1 MEGDPTPSASPV
13 DGPAGLLEAALACPL
28 EAERDALWAE
38 ALATTRDAVLESAV
52 DRLLA
57 EPPADP
63 WLTARVEEELGPEAS
78 RLLLRRAGAAGPS
91 RAPERTAAAVRYL
104 LRHADGAT
112 AARFTRGLDSPDAA
126 TAFVAAAA
134 AGAFS
139 PDGEVP
145 SSLLSKLGAAAP
157 PSALG
162 RLCTHPEPTIRR
174 AAAQALGLL
183 PPGDALA
190 PLEILAADA
199 APSVRSA
206 CYWAARNLSLSD
218 PGSSQLLALAI
229 HVEDDPELKTMLD
242 GLLSSAPLPPVRIA
256 DIVRSVGTIAG
267 PAEGAD
273 LRLLGDR
280 IDEIPD
286 GDLLDLVDLACI
298 LFVVS
303 RLSGWP
309 ALRRRLRSVAALLR
323 RPSLGLFE
331 NRAPLAGWDAFVTGA
346 FLAVAVSG
354 DDDPLVLD
362 CETKGVLEL
371 VHDEPFLT
379 DEMKRQVALLTRG
392 PLSATDLESMAE
404 PLGAPAPSVAAHLAL
419 IVLVQRGEPLRRTGC
434 VRLDDTSGLPLH
446 LRLRILGEALG
457 RERGPAAALRNRC
470 VAAGLGGLT
479 ALLAAATLRDPAA
492 LADLRSRLV
501 AGEAEALDLLH
512 LGTALLLPADARL
525 AFVESLRAAGRGA
538 LAESVECGLALCTP
552 S

>member
-1 MEGDPTPSASPV
+1 MV
-13 DGPAGLLEAALACPL
+13 GPALPDMSPADDATGRLEAALSSPF

-38 ALATTRDAVLESAV
+38 GLARAREALLDAAV
-52 DRLLA
+52 DRLLRDPPSSGWLA
-57 EPPADP
+57 E
-63 WLTARVEEELGPEAS
+63 RVDDELGPAAPE
-78 RLLLRRAGAAGPS
+78 RLLRRASSAAFSSTPD
-91 RAPERTAAAVRYL
+91 RTAAAVRFL
-104 LRHADGAT
+104 FRDAEPGTALRT
-112 AARFTRGLDSPDAA
+112 ARSLDSADTA
-126 TAFVAAAA
+126 TAFVSAAA

-145 SSLLSKLGAAAP
+145 SSLLGKLGAPAP

-162 RLCTHPEPTIRR
+162 RLCTHPESTVRR
-174 AAAQALGLL
+174 AAAQALSLL
-183 PPGDALA
+183 APGDALA

-199 APSVRSA
+199 DPSVRSA
-206 CYWAARNLSLSD
+206 CYWAARTLSLSD
-218 PGSSQLLALAI
+218 PGAAQLLAVAI
-229 HVEDDPELKTMLD
+229 HVEDDPELRTMLD

-256 DIVRSVGTIAG
+256 DIVRSVGTVDG

-331 NRAPLAGWDAFVTGA
+331 ERDPLAGWDAFVTAA
-346 FLAVAVSG
+346 FLAIASSG

-392 PLSATDLESMAE
+392 PLSATELVSIAE
-404 PLGAPAPSVAAHLAL
+404 PLGAPGPSVAAHLAL
-419 IVLVQRGEPLRRTGC
+419 VVLVQRGEPLKPPGR
-434 VRLDDTSGLPLH
+434 VRLDDTSGRPLH

-457 RERGPAAALRNRC
+457 QERGLPAALRSRS

-479 ALLAAATLRDPAA
+479 ALLAAATLRDAAA
-492 LADLRSRLV
+492 LADLRARLV
-501 AGEAEALDLLH
+501 AGEAEHLDLLH
-512 LGTALLLPADARL
+512 LGAALLLPAEDRL

-538 LAESVECGLALCTP
+538 LAESVERGIALCTP